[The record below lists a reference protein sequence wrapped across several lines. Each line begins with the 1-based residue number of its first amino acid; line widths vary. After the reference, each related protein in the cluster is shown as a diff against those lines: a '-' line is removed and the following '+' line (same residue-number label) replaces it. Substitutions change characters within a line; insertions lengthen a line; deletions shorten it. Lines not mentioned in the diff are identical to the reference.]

1 LELKAREEL
10 ARARAAVT
18 PEAEVIGI
26 LVQDTPPR
34 PGGEF

>member
-10 ARARAAVT
+10 VRARAVVT

-26 LVQDTPPR
+26 LVQNTPPR
-34 PGGEF
+34 PDDKF

>member
-1 LELKAREEL
+1 MELKTREKL

-26 LVQDTPPR
+26 LVQNTPPR
-34 PGGEF
+34 PDDKF